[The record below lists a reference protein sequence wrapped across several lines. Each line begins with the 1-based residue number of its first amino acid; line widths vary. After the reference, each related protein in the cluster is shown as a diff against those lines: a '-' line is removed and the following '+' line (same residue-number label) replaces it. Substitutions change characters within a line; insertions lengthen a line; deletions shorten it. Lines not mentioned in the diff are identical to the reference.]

1 MLDPVVAT
9 RLIRREWSRIVAT
22 ATRIVGDLD
31 RAEDIAGEALLAAIE
46 KWPVDGVPNN
56 PGAWLTTVARN
67 RAINALRRDRRFTG
81 EPPDIEAPANEPD
94 PDALPDDRLALM
106 VMCCHPSLSQTSQV
120 ALTLRLAGGLST
132 REIARAYVTPS
143 ATIGQRISRAKAT
156 LREQGVRFEVPP
168 PTELASRLGAVVEAI
183 YLVFNEGYASA
194 SPGRVRPELVDSAQI
209 LAEMLT
215 EVAPTQ
221 PEVWGLAALIAFTLS
236 RGGARFGPD
245 GELVPLDEQDRSR
258 WDREAIAKGE
268 RFLAG
273 GRGAARGGPSPIGA
287 YMLQAEIAAAHARA
301 DAWAETDW
309 HTIERVYEL
318 LARATGNPVVELN
331 RAVAISYAHSPAD
344 GLEHLRHVD
353 EDGRLEGYAML
364 QATRA
369 DLLRRAG
376 QHAAASEAYADLVE
390 STRDA
395 KERRLYARRLAECR
409 AAADTTVPS
418 KEG

>member
-1 MLDPVVAT
+1 MLDPVFAN

-31 RAEDIAGEALLAAIE
+31 RAEDIAGEALLVAIE

-67 RAINALRRDRRFTG
+67 RAINALRKDRRITG
-81 EPPDIEAPANEPD
+81 EPPPDIEAPANEPD

-132 REIARAYVTPS
+132 REIGRAYVTPS

-156 LREQGVRFEVPP
+156 LREEGVRFEVPP
-168 PTELASRLGAVVEAI
+168 PAELASRLGAVIEAI
-183 YLVFNEGYASA
+183 YLVFNEGYASQ
-194 SPGRVRPELVDSAQI
+194 SPGRMRAELVESAQM
-209 LAEMLT
+209 LAEVLT

-236 RGGARFGPD
+236 RTHARFGPD
-245 GELVPLDEQDRSR
+245 GGLVPLDEQDRSR

-268 RFLAG
+268 RFLAAG
-273 GRGAARGGPSPIGA
+273 KAAARAGAVPIGA
-287 YMLQAEIAAAHARA
+287 YALQAEIAATHARA
-301 DAWAETDW
+301 ESWTATDW
-309 HTIERVYEL
+309 RTIERVYEL

-331 RAVAISYAHSPAD
+331 RAVAISYARSPAE
-344 GLEHLRHVD
+344 GLEHLKCVEQD
-353 EDGRLEGYAML
+353 ARLEGYAML
-364 QATRA
+364 HATRA

-376 QHAAASEAYADLVE
+376 EHAAASEAYAALVE
-390 STRDA
+390 STKDP
-395 KERRLYARRLAECR
+395 KERALYERRLAECR
-409 AAADTTVPS
+409 AAL
-418 KEG
+418 